1 MVPGKDRRNAAAKN
15 VANGPGPSGSG
26 LCGNGA
32 GSGVD
37 FVAGG
42 NLGPFGNEANGDGS
56 IPGMDMYEDDDE
68 IQKLIEPRTDW
79 ADEDPDVDL
88 LGGPQKGGPGT
99 QSRDENPPAAA
110 AAVSSTPTEKV

>member
-26 LCGNGA
+26 NG
-32 GSGVD
+32 GSSGVD

-88 LGGPQKGGPGT
+88 LGGPQKGGPST
-99 QSRDENPPAAA
+99 QSRDENPAA
-110 AAVSSTPTEKV
+110 AAVSSTPTDKV